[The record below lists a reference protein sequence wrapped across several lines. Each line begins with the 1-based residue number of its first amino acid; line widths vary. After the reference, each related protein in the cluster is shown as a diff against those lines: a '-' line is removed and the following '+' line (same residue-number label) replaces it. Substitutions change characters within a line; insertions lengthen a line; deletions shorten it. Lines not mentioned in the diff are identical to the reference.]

1 MAVVLGLAA
10 ALLYGGADFAGG
22 LLSRRNGSLAVNLF
36 AAAPAAVVAW
46 AAVVLMSGSRPP
58 LSAIGWGLASG
69 IGGGVGTLLLY
80 RGLSRGQMSVVG
92 PVSAVGAAV
101 LPVAVGMVL
110 GERPSIFTS
119 LGILVALPAIALVA
133 SSGKA
138 TVEQASTEKAS
149 TGPAG
154 TEKAAGGGVFR
165 AGLTDGLG
173 AGLAFGL
180 MFVGLARAGDNAGL
194 WPIACEQTSAF
205 LLMVALAL
213 RARRSVR
220 LRPRAAA
227 ASALVGVA
235 GLVATLSYFSA
246 THAGLLAIVAVLT
259 SLYPGVTVLLARVFL
274 REQFSAAQRA
284 GLALCALAV
293 AAIALP

>member
-138 TVEQASTEKAS
+138 TIEQAST
-149 TGPAG
+149 G
-154 TEKAAGGGVFR
+154 KAAGGGVFR

-227 ASALVGVA
+227 ASTLVGVA